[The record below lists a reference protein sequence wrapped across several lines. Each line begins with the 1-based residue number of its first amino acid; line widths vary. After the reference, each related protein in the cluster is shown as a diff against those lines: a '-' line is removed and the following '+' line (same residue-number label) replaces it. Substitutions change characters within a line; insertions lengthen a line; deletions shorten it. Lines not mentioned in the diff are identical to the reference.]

1 MTTPHD
7 TESQPDAAQPHA
19 AQPHAAHLEAAHL
32 EAARPVAHPR
42 FAMILAAGLG
52 TRMQPL
58 TDDTAKPM
66 LTLQGRALIDHALD
80 RLAEV
85 GVEQVVVNT
94 HWHAEQVEA
103 HLAARAA
110 APRTTTLREETLRN
124 TGGAVAAAL
133 AAGLLGDAPF
143 FVVNGD
149 AFWLDGPTLALARL
163 AGSMAIEDAD
173 AVLLLHRGA
182 QVVSEVGAGD
192 FAVDE
197 WGVPRRPHEN
207 EQVPYIFA
215 GVQIL
220 APALFKDAP
229 PAPFSMNLIWDQAMA
244 AGRLRAIVHDGVWFH
259 LSTPPDLAR
268 AEADL
273 RERVSGDTR

>member
-1 MTTPHD
+1 MTAD
-7 TESQPDAAQPHA
+7 TASQ
-19 AQPHAAHLEAAHL
+19 
-32 EAARPVAHPR
+32 HPR

-52 TRMQPL
+52 TRMRPL
-58 TDDTAKPM
+58 TADTAKPM
-66 LTLQGRALIDHALD
+66 LALLGRPLLDHALD
-80 RLAEV
+80 RLADA
-85 GVEQVVVNT
+85 GVEEVVVNT
-94 HWHAEQVEA
+94 HWQAEKVEA
-103 HLAARAA
+103 HLAT
-110 APRTTTLREETLRN
+110 RTRGPKTTVLREAALRN
-124 TGGAVAAAL
+124 TGGGVAAAL
-133 AAGLLGDAPF
+133 AAGLLGTAPF

-149 AFWLDGPTLALARL
+149 AFWLDGQALALERL
-163 AGSMAIEDAD
+163 AGSMAIEGAD

-182 QVVSEVGAGD
+182 QVVSEVGDGD

-215 GVQIL
+215 GVQML
-220 APALFKDAP
+220 TPALFKDAP
-229 PAPFSMNLIWDQAMA
+229 DAPFSMNLLWDRAIA
-244 AGRLRAIVHDGVWFH
+244 AGRLRAIVHDGIWFH

>member
-1 MTTPHD
+1 MTQLREP
-7 TESQPDAAQPHA
+7 QPQP
-19 AQPHAAHLEAAHL
+19 
-32 EAARPVAHPR
+32 RPR
-42 FAMILAAGLG
+42 SAMILAAGLG
-52 TRMQPL
+52 TRMRPL
-58 TDDTAKPM
+58 TADTAKPM
-66 LTLQGRALIDHALD
+66 LALQGRPLLDHALD
-80 RLAEV
+80 RLAEA

-94 HWHAEQVEA
+94 HWQAEKVEA
-103 HLAARAA
+103 HLKARPTG
-110 APRTTTLREETLRN
+110 PRIVVQREEMLLN

-133 AAGLLGDAPF
+133 SAGLLGEAPF

-149 AFWLDGPTLALARL
+149 AFWLDGPTLALTRL
-163 AGSMAIEDAD
+163 AGAMAIEGAD

-182 QVVSEVGAGD
+182 QVVSDVGAGD

-207 EQVPYIFA
+207 EQVPYVFA
-215 GVQIL
+215 GVQVL
-220 APALFKDAP
+220 SPRLFEGAP
-229 PAPFSMNLIWDQAMA
+229 PAPFSMNVLWDRAIA
-244 AGRLRAIVHDGVWFH
+244 AGRLRAIVHDGIWFH

>member
-1 MTTPHD
+1 MT
-7 TESQPDAAQPHA
+7 Q
-19 AQPHAAHLEAAHL
+19 LY
-32 EAARPVAHPR
+32 AHPR
-42 FAMILAAGLG
+42 YAMILAAGLG
-52 TRMQPL
+52 MRMRPL
-58 TDDTAKPM
+58 TQDTAKPM
-66 LTLQGRALIDHALD
+66 LALQGRPLLDHSLD
-80 RLAEV
+80 RLAEA

-94 HWHAEQVEA
+94 HWQAETIEA
-103 HLAARAA
+103 HLAARTL
-110 APRTTTLREETLRN
+110 APRTTILREETLRD

-133 AAGLLGDAPF
+133 AGGLLGEAPF

-149 AFWLDGPTLALARL
+149 AVWLDGPILALARL
-163 AGSMAIEDAD
+163 ADALGIEGMD

-182 QVVSEVGAGD
+182 QVASEVGAGD

-220 APALFKDAP
+220 SPRLFQDAPA
-229 PAPFSMNLIWDQAMA
+229 APFSMNLIWDRAIE
-244 AGRLRAIVHDGVWFH
+244 AGRLRVIIHDGIWFH

-268 AEADL
+268 AEAEL

>member
-1 MTTPHD
+1 MTLPHD
-7 TESQPDAAQPHA
+7 TGP
-19 AQPHAAHLEAAHL
+19 EAL
-32 EAARPVAHPR
+32 THPR
-42 FAMILAAGLG
+42 NAMILAAGLG
-52 TRMQPL
+52 TRMRPL
-58 TDDTAKPM
+58 TAETAKPM
-66 LTLQGRALIDHALD
+66 LALQGRTLLDHALD
-80 RLAEV
+80 RLAEA

-94 HWHAEQVEA
+94 HWQAEKIEA
-103 HLAARAA
+103 HLKARTAG
-110 APRTTTLREETLRN
+110 PRTVALREETLLN

-133 AAGLLGDAPF
+133 SAGLLGDAPF
-143 FVVNGD
+143 YVINGD
-149 AFWLDGPTLALARL
+149 AFWLNGPTLALARL
-163 AGSMAIEDAD
+163 AGSMAIEGAD

-192 FAVDE
+192 FAIDE

-220 APALFKDAP
+220 SPRLFESAPA
-229 PAPFSMNLIWDQAMA
+229 APFSMNVLWDRAIA
-244 AGRLRAIVHDGVWFH
+244 AGRLRAIVHDGIWFH

>member
-1 MTTPHD
+1 MT
-7 TESQPDAAQPHA
+7 Q
-19 AQPHAAHLEAAHL
+19 
-32 EAARPVAHPR
+32 ARPR

-52 TRMQPL
+52 TRMRPL
-58 TDDTAKPM
+58 TVDTAKPM
-66 LTLQGRALIDHALD
+66 LALQGRPLLDHALD
-80 RLAEV
+80 RLGEA
-85 GVEQVVVNT
+85 GVDQVVVNT
-94 HWHAEQVEA
+94 HWQAEAVEA
-103 HLAARAA
+103 HLAARTM
-110 APRTTTLREETLRN
+110 APHTTILREERLRN

-133 AAGLLGDAPF
+133 SAGLLGAAPF

-163 AGSMAIEDAD
+163 ADSMAIEGAD
-173 AVLLLHRGA
+173 AVLLLQRVA
-182 QVVSEVGAGD
+182 QVASEVGAGD

-197 WGVPRRPHEN
+197 WGIPRRPHEN

-220 APALFKDAP
+220 SPGLFQDAP
-229 PAPFSMNLIWDQAMA
+229 SAPFSMNLIWDRAIA
-244 AGRLRAIVHDGVWFH
+244 AGRLRAIVHDGIWFH

>member
-1 MTTPHD
+1 MTLLPAP
-7 TESQPDAAQPHA
+7 EPQ
-19 AQPHAAHLEAAHL
+19 AH
-32 EAARPVAHPR
+32 PHPR

-52 TRMQPL
+52 TRMRPL
-58 TDDTAKPM
+58 TEETAKPM
-66 LTLQGRALIDHALD
+66 LRLQGRPLLDYALD
-80 RLAEV
+80 RLAEA
-85 GVEQVVVNT
+85 GVEQAVINT
-94 HWHAEQVEA
+94 HWQAAKVEA
-103 HLAARAA
+103 HLAARTA
-110 APRTTTLREETLRN
+110 APRTTSLREETLRN

-133 AAGLLGDAPF
+133 TAGLLGEAPF
-143 FVVNGD
+143 YVVNGD

-163 AGSMAIEDAD
+163 AGAFAIESAD

-182 QVVSEVGAGD
+182 QVASEVGAGD
-192 FAVDE
+192 FALDE
-197 WGVPRRPHEN
+197 WGIPRRPQEN

-220 APALFKDAP
+220 SPRLFEDAPA
-229 PAPFSMNLIWDQAMA
+229 APFSMNLIWDRAIA
-244 AGRLRAIVHDGVWFH
+244 AGRLRAIVHDGIWFH